1 MLRKCTKQTF
11 KQNFATKQW
20 QALPTI
26 QILFREKNAT
36 IDKKHQG
43 MSMLNEKSFTDT
55 INEKSKDLRQK
66 KKIIFKIKHL

>member
-55 INEKSKDLRQK
+55 INEKKVKISDK
-66 KKIIFKIKHL
+66 KEK